1 MKGRIPFTNLGRL
14 PGAYLLFAIAI
25 SLFEP
30 VLGQIAPNF
39 NQRDDTY
46 PLLGL
51 KRAKEA
57 YETARSDFARSKEL
71 HDKNLISSVEFEQ
84 AKNLLANAEVNYHQS
99 LLAVL
104 FEKQYVSVSRAVKY
118 HAPDGS
124 RHVRLTI
131 DNTSGGTAE
140 FQKLLNIEDELFKSL
155 QPNII
160 NNVYISLL
168 NDNQTIISQPYEA
181 KIDVLRWGKPES
193 IDFKLLE
200 DLDAVTVSIIYGN
213 GTQRIMKIFL
223 QKDATVDKVAV
234 RSEQFS
240 QEIELG
246 KNATFDLSL
255 ELFSGANKTYSFL
268 ALNLPE
274 QIGRF
279 FKDPAGNARLSSV
292 KFSESSHTK
301 KAALEISLPERP
313 TEDVVMDNPIAFF
326 VVVTPRD
333 LLEKFSNPGEDNW
346 SEEDL
351 KKLDVGYVRLEMIPR
366 GKGRLL
372 VRTPQLYH
380 SIKSD
385 ETARMYLEIVNEGSH
400 RLDNI
405 EINTDLPFNWRKNLS
420 SEVISSLDIGEETRV
435 ELEFYPP
442 SDVAVGKY
450 DIRLEISAVSNN
462 QPVLSE
468 DKTLTVEIQASANI
482 FGTALLT
489 LLIVGLVGGI
499 VVFGVRLSKK

>member
-1 MKGRIPFTNLGRL
+1 MRIIPTILSLAILLLL
-14 PGAYLLFAIAI
+14 P
-25 SLFEP
+25 ETTP
-30 VLGQIAPNF
+30 GQIAPNF

-57 YETARSDFARSKEL
+57 YEIAKNDFERSKEL
-71 HDKNLISSVEFEQ
+71 YDKKLISSVEFEQ
-84 AKNLLANAEVNYHQS
+84 AQNMMANAEVNYHQS

-104 FEKQYVSVSRAVKY
+104 FEKQYVSVSKAVKY

-124 RHVRLTI
+124 RHVRLEV

-155 QPNII
+155 QPDVI

-168 NDNQTIISQPYEA
+168 NDDHTIISQPYEA
-181 KIDVLRWGKPES
+181 KIDALRWGKPEK

-200 DLDAVTVSIIYGN
+200 DLDALTVSIIYGN
-213 GTQRIMKIFL
+213 GTQRTMKIFL
-223 QKDATVDKVAV
+223 QKDASVDRVSV
-234 RSEQFS
+234 QSEQFS

-246 KNATFDLSL
+246 KSANFDLSL
-255 ELFSGANKTYSFL
+255 ELFSGTNKTYSFL
-268 ALNLPE
+268 VLNLPK
-274 QIGRF
+274 QIGRY
-279 FKDPAGNARLSSV
+279 FKDSDGNARLSSV
-292 KFSESSHTK
+292 KFTESSHTK
-301 KAALEISLPERP
+301 RAALEITLPERP
-313 TEDVVMDNPIAFF
+313 TKDVVMDSPIAFF
-326 VVVTPRD
+326 VVVAPRD
-333 LLEKFSNPGEDNW
+333 LLNKFGNLEEKNW
-346 SEEDL
+346 GEEDL

-372 VRTPQLYH
+372 VRAPQLYH
-380 SIKSD
+380 SIKPGES
-385 ETARMYLEIVNEGSH
+385 ARMYIDIINEGSH

-405 EINTDLPFNWRKNLS
+405 EISTDLPFNWTKKLS
-420 SEVISSLDIGEETRV
+420 NEVIPSLDIGEESRV
-435 ELEFYPP
+435 ELEFIPP

-450 DIRLEISAVSNN
+450 DIRLKVGAVSNN

-468 DKTLTVEIQASANI
+468 DKTFTVEIQASANI

-489 LLIVGLVGGI
+489 ILIVGLVGGI

>member
-1 MKGRIPFTNLGRL
+1 MKSIVIFILLTANL
-14 PGAYLLFAIAI
+14 LLSERAPA
-25 SLFEP
+25 
-30 VLGQIAPNF
+30 QIAPNF

-57 YETARSDFARSKEL
+57 YETAKNEFERNKDL
-71 HDKNLISSVEFEQ
+71 YDKKLISSVEFDQ
-84 AKNLLANAEVNYHQS
+84 SKNMLTNAEVNYYQS

-124 RHVRLTI
+124 IHVRLTV

-155 QPNII
+155 QPDVI

-168 NDNQTIISQPYEA
+168 NDDQTIISQPYES
-181 KIDVLRWGKPES
+181 KIEALRWGNPRKV
-193 IDFKLLE
+193 DFRLLE
-200 DLDAVTVSIIYGN
+200 DHDAVTVSIIYGN
-213 GTQRIMKIFL
+213 GTQRLMKIFL
-223 QKDATVDKVAV
+223 QKDASVDKVSV
-234 RSEQFS
+234 QSEQFS

-246 KNATFDLSL
+246 KSATFDLSL

-274 QIGRF
+274 QVGRF
-279 FKDPAGNARLSSV
+279 FKDSSGDARLSSV
-292 KFSESSHTK
+292 KFSESAHTR
-301 KAALEISLPERP
+301 KAALEITLPERP
-313 TEDVVMDNPIAFF
+313 TSDVLMDKPVAFF
-326 VVVTPRD
+326 VVVAPRD
-333 LLEKFSNPGEDNW
+333 LLDKFEDPGKKNW

-366 GKGRLL
+366 GQGRLL
-372 VRTPQLYH
+372 VRTPQLYS
-380 SIKSD
+380 SIRPGESAK
-385 ETARMYLEIVNEGSH
+385 MYIEVRNEGSH

-405 EINTDLPFNWRKNLS
+405 EITADMPFNWTKKLS
-420 SEVISSLDIGEETRV
+420 KEVIPSLGIGEEFRV
-435 ELEFYPP
+435 ELEFIPP
-442 SDVAVGKY
+442 SGVAVGKY
-450 DIRLEISAVSNN
+450 DIRLKVGAVSNN

-468 DKTLTVEIQASANI
+468 DKTFTVEVQASANV

>member
-1 MKGRIPFTNLGRL
+1 LKNKKFAFDAIR
-14 PGAYLLFAIAI
+14 LFAAYFFLVTAFLL
-25 SLFEP
+25 SEP
-30 VLGQIAPNF
+30 VFGQIAPNF

-57 YETARSDFARSKEL
+57 YETAKSDFARSKEL
-71 HDKNLISSVEFEQ
+71 HDKNLISSVKFEQ
-84 AKNLLANAEVNYHQS
+84 AKNMLANAEVNYHQS

-124 RHVRLTI
+124 RHVRLTV

-140 FQKLLNIEDELFKSL
+140 FQKLLNIEDDLFKSL
-155 QPNII
+155 QPDII

-168 NDNQTIISQPYEA
+168 NDDQTIISQPYEA
-181 KIDVLRWGKPES
+181 KIDVLRWGKPQK
-193 IDFKLLE
+193 IDFRLLE
-200 DLDAVTVSIIYGN
+200 DLDAVSVSIIYGN
-213 GTQRIMKIFL
+213 GTQRLMKIFL
-223 QKDATVDKVAV
+223 QKDATVDRVAV

-246 KNATFDLSL
+246 KSATFDLSL

-268 ALNLPE
+268 VLNLPK

-292 KFSESSHTK
+292 KFTESSHTK
-301 KAALEISLPERP
+301 KAALEVTLPERP
-313 TEDVVMDNPIAFF
+313 TDDVLMDNPIAFF

-333 LLEKFSNPGEDNW
+333 LLDKFGNPGEDNW
-346 SEEDL
+346 SEDDL

-380 SIKSD
+380 AIKSG
-385 ETARMYLEIVNEGSH
+385 EIARMYIEILNEGSH

-405 EINTDLPFNWRKNLS
+405 EISADLPFNWRKNLS

-435 ELEFYPP
+435 ELEFSPP

-450 DIRLEISAVSNN
+450 DIRLKISAVSNN

-468 DKTLTVEIQASANI
+468 DKNFTIEIQAYANV

-489 LLIVGLVGGI
+489 ILIVGLVGGI